1 MKTKLIDVTEE
12 VTTKAYSKFLRGR
25 EDEELQNLLKI
36 DDSDLRLENPGI
48 ELKANYW
55 KREVEAEISARTKR
69 S

>member
-36 DDSDLRLENPGI
+36 DDSGLRLENPGI